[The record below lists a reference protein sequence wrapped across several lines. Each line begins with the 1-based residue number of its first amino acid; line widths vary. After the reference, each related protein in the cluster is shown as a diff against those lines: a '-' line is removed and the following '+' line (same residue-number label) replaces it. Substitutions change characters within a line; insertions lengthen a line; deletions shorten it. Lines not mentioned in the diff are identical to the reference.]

1 MAKLRIFQIA
11 KELNISHTDIVSFLT
26 SKKIEVTS
34 HMSPVDESIHQMI
47 MEEFAKDKEQVERFR
62 KEQVRKEIHDVRLKK
77 QQETSKKLQLLSLT
91 EQREL
96 EQAENKKKEELSK
109 EKEKEQEKKN
119 KEIKAKEKAKKQE
132 IEKKQKDIERNQNPT
147 KVDKPNTKA
156 KELKKK
162 FKSTNKLRSIN
173 LTNMQSAIG
182 SSGVK
187 PSSSMKKNQ
196 QNNKNQKSVKTK
208 VKGILAQMDTKN
220 KKKVHKKDRNREEV
234 TSLTDGEKPVIQIAE
249 FSNVEELGKLF
260 EVTSSDIIQ
269 TCIELGML
277 VTKNQ
282 RIDWDVI
289 ELLADHFNFKP
300 EKRTDVGEELF
311 IEEDDEIDLQNA
323 TPRAPIVTVMGHV
336 DHGKTSLLDYIR
348 ETKVAEGESGGI
360 TQHIGAY
367 KVNYNERELTF
378 LDTPGHEAFTA
389 MRARGAQVTDI
400 VILVV
405 AADDAVMPQTI
416 EAISHTK
423 AAGVPMVVAINK
435 MDKPGADPEKVR
447 RSLSEHEVLTETWGG
462 KYQDIEIS
470 AMTGKGID
478 SLMESLL
485 LETDVLELKS
495 NKDCNA
501 RATVVDSR
509 LDKGLGPVGTVL
521 ISKGTLK
528 VGDPFICGD
537 YPGKVRAITNEH
549 GKRLNEA
556 GPSDAVQIQGYDQVP
571 KAGDRFAVVDNEKEL
586 KKISSE
592 RQRVRREIEQ
602 KKMAFS
608 LDNMSSII
616 KEGNIKTLPLIIKG
630 DVDGSV
636 EALAESLE
644 KIRTDEVGINVIH
657 KSVGMVTESDVLLA
671 EASKAIIIGFH
682 VQVNSNARLQANQ
695 AGVDIRTYTVIYQAV
710 EELTLALEGMLE
722 PDKVESSI
730 GKAQVLTQFKIP
742 KIGFIAGC
750 RVTEG
755 LIIRNGK
762 ARVIRDGELL
772 IEGLINSLKRHK
784 DDAKEVKDGL
794 ECGIG
799 IDGIKKFQENDI
811 IEVYEINEVKR
822 KLVLN

>member
-26 SKKIEVTS
+26 SKKIEVSS
-34 HMSPVDESIHQMI
+34 HMSPVDESVHQMI

-77 QQETSKKLQLLSLT
+77 QQESSKKLQLLSLT
-91 EQREL
+91 EQRQL
-96 EQAENKKKEELSK
+96 EQAENKKKEELTNQK
-109 EKEKEQEKKN
+109 KLEQEKKD
-119 KEIKAKEKAKKQE
+119 KELEAKKK
-132 IEKKQKDIERNQNPT
+132 IELEERKKKEESVSKNLKN
-147 KVDKPNTKA
+147 VDNSNLKA

-182 SSGVK
+182 SSGGK
-187 PSSSMKKNQ
+187 PSTVKKNQ
-196 QNNKNQKSVKTK
+196 KNDKNQKSVKTK

-220 KKKVHKKDRNREEV
+220 RKKVHKKDRSRDEV
-234 TSLTDGEKPVIQIAE
+234 IDLPDGEKPVIQIAE

-289 ELLADHFNFKP
+289 ELLADHFNFTA

-311 IEEDDEIDLQNA
+311 VEEDDEIDLQNA

-447 RSLSEHEVLTETWGG
+447 RSLSEHDVLTETWGG

-470 AMTGKGID
+470 AMTGKGINT
-478 SLMESLL
+478 LMESLL

-501 RATVVDSR
+501 KATVVDSK
-509 LDKGLGPVGTVL
+509 LDRGLGPVGTVL

-528 VGDPFICGD
+528 IGDPFICGD

-549 GKRLNEA
+549 GQRLKQA

-586 KKISSE
+586 KRISGE

-608 LDNMSSII
+608 LDNMSSLI

-644 KIRTDEVGINVIH
+644 KIRTDEVGIKVIH

-772 IEGLINSLKRHK
+772 MEGLINSLKRHK

-822 KLVLN
+822 KLVLS